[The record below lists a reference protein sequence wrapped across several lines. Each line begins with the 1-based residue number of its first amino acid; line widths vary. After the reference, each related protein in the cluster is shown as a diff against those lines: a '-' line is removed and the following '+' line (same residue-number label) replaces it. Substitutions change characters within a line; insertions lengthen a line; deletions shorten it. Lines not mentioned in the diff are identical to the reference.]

1 MANFNYGGY
10 PYGMPYQPFNSQPQ
24 QNQQQNY
31 NNMQQP
37 NFFQNSQQ
45 QSSNFAFVNGV
56 EGAKSFQLQPNQNIL
71 LMDSD
76 DPIVYMKTTN
86 SMGQA
91 TLRYFKLVET
101 NENELKGGNSKPQN
115 EYVLKSDYEALNK
128 RVDNLFDKIE
138 KAFKTSQNKQNTKE

>member
-1 MANFNYGGY
+1 
-10 PYGMPYQPFNSQPQ
+10 
-24 QNQQQNY
+24 
-31 NNMQQP
+31 
-37 NFFQNSQQ
+37 
-45 QSSNFAFVNGV
+45 
-56 EGAKSFQLQPNQNIL
+56 
-71 LMDSD
+71 MDSD

-101 NENELKGGNSKPQN
+101 NETELKSGNSKPQN

-138 KAFKTSQNKQNTKE
+138 KALKTSQNKSNTKE